1 MMNPTERAQAAVA
14 SRQFDLVA
22 GILDGAELEDNAELN
37 AVWKLLQ
44 CLWQRHYPGVW
55 QALEGHAW
63 SPAVE
68 PYIRAVA
75 VKTRAELLELLAT
88 AYSSVKP
95 AKVASIC
102 GLPEAEALKVCC
114 ASGWHYNSATGIL
127 SVPVKVAAAEPLEV
141 TGDLQLLAEYM
152 ANLEQP

>member
-22 GILDGAELEDNAELN
+22 GILDGAELEISNPTVLHEWPYALHLLGHIYNKQLIDARFLWKRIPA
-37 AVWKLLQ
+37 AVK
-44 CLWQRHYPGVW
+44 

-102 GLPEAEALKVCC
+102 GLPEAEALKV
-114 ASGWHYNSATGIL
+114 
-127 SVPVKVAAAEPLEV
+127 PVKVAAAEPLEV